1 MLTLQIGLNSEK
13 RYTRLMNEI
22 KNDVEQYDDRLYLLV
37 PDQSTFT
44 HTKKACEALGN
55 DLVNQRLNIVG
66 FDKLFELIYKDE
78 GHKSRY
84 LDAGGRLLAIAMA
97 ADNCAKNGELKVY
110 KGLSAR
116 PEFLTKLLD
125 TYDLFAMHGVTNDK
139 LEAMELAASK
149 TLQDK
154 VHDMSCLFREYSVIC
169 SEAAGKVDPTEE
181 FIRIQ
186 GILAHS
192 SWAYGTRWYITGFS
206 DFPFDQKEILRVLMA
221 KSNNMLVDLAIGAL
235 DDSKPGRELT
245 AKTANM
251 LISMAQDLEIESEVL
266 RLPNKSS
273 EHPALGYLQE
283 TLCDATPA
291 EPAGIPNA
299 HKVIKLFRDP
309 SPYQECQHIA
319 GTIMR
324 AIRNGYRYQDIS
336 VVLPDYDRYAP
347 ILASVFRRYD
357 IPVHLASRK
366 NEMGKQPV
374 MLAVFGALDCATHGM
389 QRTDVIQYLKSGL
402 SALTVAEADEL
413 ENYAMTWNIHGRG
426 WEPAEGEW
434 TMSPSG
440 YGSELS
446 DEEKEHLKTLNELRV
461 KGVAPLLKLRDELFA
476 HDTVGEKVEALYNF
490 LDETGFN
497 DKLQAVVDEL
507 MAGDDEQ
514 KASEFAQVAGVLAD
528 AMEQMHDVIGDR
540 PRRPADFAKLF
551 RLLCSAYKIATIPV
565 SIDQV
570 EVFDLLDARYST
582 TKLRYIAGCEEGVF
596 PSYLNENGLLD
607 PEEVV
612 KLQKAGLDIPGSSK
626 DITMRSLTDINTVIA
641 GATKMLVLSYASD
654 PAAPTTPSHLYTRVE
669 LMFPAIEPVRGCGEN
684 GIYDA
689 DLLLPEMTG
698 RLLGRIYLR
707 PAYYNIADDIA
718 SMPNNVVQESAFRV
732 MDKAAWEPGDLTKV
746 TVRDLYGD
754 TVRLSASRSDIYS
767 SCRYRYFLQYG
778 IGIREQVKGKV
789 NSPVFGRFVHY
800 VLEQSV
806 KEVEHDY
813 GGFQTIPLDTVT
825 DIVSKHIKEYTET
838 KLKGIESQPERYIYL
853 YKRNCREVMGIMRD
867 VYEEMQRSD
876 FHTTAT
882 EFRIGGEDQD
892 VPPIHISGTKAHGLY
907 TGVVDRVD
915 ECVVNGENVLRI
927 KDYKTGKTKTIDY
940 TDILNGM
947 TLQVLMY
954 MSALTSKGVDPARAG
969 SVPGACE
976 YQPAKLP
983 IVVSSTRMPEEKV
996 MAEREKML
1004 KRRGI
1009 YVDDVDIVNAMEH
1022 PDSAGK
1028 YAHLPI
1034 RSSASGK
1041 LTGDVCSS
1049 EDFNALL
1056 TYTSRMMEKI
1066 VDGISSGDIAPN
1078 PISRGPR
1085 NTSCTYCP
1093 MKGACHRDICGTKF
1107 KYQRQIK
1114 ADEFWNTVR
1123 NADA

>member
-1 MLTLQIGLNSEK
+1 MLELQIGLNSEK
-13 RYTRLMNEI
+13 RYARLMCEMKEAAELGGDI
-22 KNDVEQYDDRLYLLV
+22 FLLV
-37 PDQSTFT
+37 PDQSTYT
-44 HTKKACEALGN
+44 HTKKACETLGN
-55 DLVNQRLNIVG
+55 DFVNQRVHVVG
-66 FDKLFELIYKDE
+66 FDKLFEIV
-78 GHKSRY
+78 HKELGGKKRY
-84 LDAGGRLLAIAMA
+84 LDDGGRLMAMAMA
-97 ADNCAKNGELKVY
+97 ADNCAKRGELSVY
-110 KGLSAR
+110 KGLASR
-116 PEFLTKLLD
+116 PEFLTKLLSAH
-125 TYDLFAMHGVTNDK
+125 DLMAMHGVTPDALRK
-139 LEAMELAASK
+139 K
-149 TLQDK
+149 TEGLDNKPLREK
-154 VHDMSCLFREYSVIC
+154 VTDMANLFDEYTAICEKAREN
-169 SEAAGKVDPTEE
+169 VDQTEE
-181 FIRIQ
+181 FVEIAKLISTHNW
-186 GILAHS
+186 GKGSH
-192 SWAYGTRWYITGFS
+192 WFITGYS
-206 DFPFDQKEILRVLMA
+206 DFPANQMQIIDVIMPRCA
-221 KSNNMLVDLAIGAL
+221 SMLVDLAISDL
-235 DDSKPGRELT
+235 NDDKPGREIASYT
-245 AKTANM
+245 ARTLKEYAESLN
-251 LISMAQDLEIESEVL
+251 IYGGEIYM
-266 RLPNKSS
+266 PNKSS

-283 TLCDATPA
+283 TLCDSTPA
-291 EPAGIPNA
+291 EPAEIPNA
-299 HKVIKLFRDP
+299 GKVVKLFKDP

-336 VVLPDYDRYAP
+336 VVLPDYDRYSP

-402 SALTVAEADEL
+402 SALTTAEADEL

-426 WEPAEGEW
+426 WEPKDGEW
-434 TMSPSG
+434 VMSPSG
-440 YGSELS
+440 YGSEMT
-446 DEEKEHLKTLNELRV
+446 DAEKEQLAHLNELRV
-461 KGVAPLLKLRDELFA
+461 KGITPLLTLRDALYE
-476 HDTVGEKVEALYNF
+476 HDNIAEKVEDIYNF
-490 LDETGFN
+490 LDATGFN
-497 DKLQAVVDEL
+497 DKLQAVVDNL
-507 MAGDDEQ
+507 MASDNEQ
-514 KASEFAQVAGVLAD
+514 LANEFAQVAGVLAD
-528 AMEQMHDVIGDR
+528 AMEQMHEIIGEST
-540 PRRPADFAKLF
+540 RRPADFAKLF
-551 RLLCSAYKIATIPV
+551 RMLCSAYRIATIPV

-596 PSYLNENGLLD
+596 PAYVNETGLLD
-607 PEEVV
+607 TEEV
-612 KLQKAGLDIPGSSK
+612 KELNKCDIEIPGTTK
-626 DITMRSLTDINTVIA
+626 DITQRSLTDINTVVA

-654 PAAPTTPSHLYTRVE
+654 PATPTTPSHLYTRVE
-669 LMFPAIEPVRGCGEN
+669 LMFPGIEPSRGCGEN

-698 RLLGRIYLR
+698 RLLGRIYQR
-707 PAYYNIADDIA
+707 KAYSEIAMDIA
-718 SMPNNVVQESAFRV
+718 SMDNDVVQESAFRV
-732 MDKAAWEPGDLTKV
+732 MEKAAWEPGDLSRV

-778 IGIREQVKGKV
+778 IGLHEQAKGKV

-813 GGFQTIPLDTVT
+813 GGFQTISMDTVA
-825 DIVSKHIKEYTET
+825 DIVSKHIKTYTET
-838 KLKGIESQPERYIYL
+838 KLKGIEDQPERYIYL
-853 YKRNCREVMGIMRD
+853 YKRNCREVVAIMRD
-867 VYEEMQRSD
+867 VFEEMQRSD

-882 EFRIGGEDQD
+882 EFRIGGEEQD
-892 VPPIHISGTKAHGLY
+892 TPPIRISGSTANGLY

-915 ECVVNGENVLRI
+915 ECVVNGKNVLRI

-954 MSALTSKGVDPARAG
+954 MTAFTQKHVDPTRTGAI
-969 SVPGACE
+969 PGACE

-983 IVVSSTRMPEEKV
+983 IVVSSTRMPEDKV
-996 MAEREKML
+996 KAEREKML

-1028 YAHLPI
+1028 YIHLPI
-1034 RSSASGK
+1034 RSSASGQ
-1041 LTGDVCSS
+1041 LTGDVCSAS
-1049 EDFNALL
+1049 DFNALL
-1056 TYTSRMMEKI
+1056 SYTNRMMEKI
-1066 VDGISSGDIAPN
+1066 VDGISSGAITPN
-1078 PISRGPR
+1078 PISRGPKS
-1085 NTSCTYCP
+1085 TSCTYCP

-1107 KYQRQIK
+1107 KFQRQIK
-1114 ADEFWNTVR
+1114 SDEFWNIVR